1 MKLQREPQHGAL
13 QLGSLPLKPGHTFTV
28 QDLRSLQIRYN
39 HDSSETVEDSL
50 EFTATDGTNSV
61 TFVLQVKVLP
71 INDEVPVLA
80 AGLKPVLSCA
90 EGQEIVITAEYIYAT
105 DADSD
110 NSSLAFLIARQP
122 YHGVVLRNSVVVD
135 GFIQADITA
144 GIISYRHT

>member
-1 MKLQREPQHGAL
+1 M
-13 QLGSLPLKPGHTFTV
+13 
-28 QDLRSLQIRYN
+28 
-39 HDSSETVEDSL
+39 
-50 EFTATDGTNSV
+50 
-61 TFVLQVKVLP
+61 P
-71 INDEVPVLA
+71 INDEVPVLV

-135 GFIQADITA
+135 RFIQADITA
-144 GIISYRHT
+144 GIITYKHTGEQRRVGWKGNFFFFLFS